1 MTGPSAVV
9 RQHKPVGRNRH
20 EAGYANL
27 LEAPSHYAGS
37 ISLLDGLVSLRVC
50 CRGFVLSYY
59 VRGTRHEAGT
69 LIEAHSHCAGSVS
82 LLEVPRL
89 ITGLLWVSVVILHK
103 RD

>member
-1 MTGPSAVV
+1 M
-9 RQHKPVGRNRH
+9 H

-37 ISLLDGLVSLRVC
+37 ISLLDVLVSLRVC
-50 CRGFVLSYY
+50 CWGFVLSYY
-59 VRGTRHEAGT
+59 VRGTRHEVGYVN
-69 LIEAHSHCAGSVS
+69 LIEAHSHCARSVS